1 MKSARI
7 AAVIVLAT
15 MALPV
20 AASSVVQAS
29 SDEAATGGG
38 DAVVVDPNAAL
49 RELDSG
55 GSATPY
61 SLRLPDGAACP
72 GDTRNDE
79 WAFQTFMV
87 PAEDDPASLEFTVAG
102 PTGPNQYALYVENT
116 QPLVDAIL
124 VPNDGPGLP
133 GKVPPMPPLTFSVF
147 PPGEVAA
154 GTYRIGV
161 ACTFLREPATF
172 WQATIVVK
180 TDADDEPGQFTW
192 RTEGTAETAAAPSD
206 NSSSLPLGAAAVGVG
221 GLVAAV
227 LMLRRRTRSSPPP
240 KEYVS

>member
-1 MKSARI
+1 MNPARLV
-7 AAVIVLAT
+7 AVVGLAT

-20 AASSVVQAS
+20 ALVSVVHAS
-29 SDEAATGGG
+29 SDRAATSGG
-38 DAVVVDPNAAL
+38 DAVVVEPNAAL

-72 GDTRNDE
+72 GDTRNDQ

-87 PAEDDPASLEFTVAG
+87 PADVDPSSLEFTVAG
-102 PTGPNQYALYVENT
+102 PTGPSQYALYVENT

-124 VPNDGPGLP
+124 VPNDEPGLP
-133 GKVPPMPPLTFSVF
+133 GKVPAIPPLTFSIF

-180 TDADDEPGQFTW
+180 ANADDEPGQFTW
-192 RTEGTAETAAAPSD
+192 RTEGSTAAATSD
-206 NSSSLPLGAAAVGVG
+206 DSSSLPLVAAAVGAG
-221 GLVAAV
+221 GLAAAV
-227 LMLRRRTRSSPPP
+227 LVVRRRTHSSTPP